1 MALTFS
7 LLGVAP
13 AQASTGD
20 CTISGTKAT
29 CTGANQEALRGNSK
43 ITSLE
48 LDNAPIQGDVLGT
61 MTELTELHYDGALDT
76 DLSEVL
82 SAPSITYF
90 QADFRGKETKVRSG
104 STFALPTFT
113 FFDGKPFKFELYE
126 DFNQWDKPPVIETG
140 FNTFKAMEPNWI
152 RMFDG
157 YYEGQLNTGQRT
169 LQWIISTHEMDMLRS
184 YDYLTWNGTGKLR
197 LDYESPNGPVKFD
210 PDSKTVPE
218 FTAVSVSGTRSL
230 PDIRAITECTWLRDG
245 VVIQKPK
252 NEWNGGCQYWL
263 RSADSGKK
271 ITVRAQH
278 KSDSGWSES
287 VISTTDTFT
296 RTFTVQKP
304 LKFKVGNL
312 GNVAVGKK
320 VTAKVSGAPTGSKFK
335 YQWRRN
341 GQPIKGATH
350 SSYTPA
356 ASDLNQRISVLVSG
370 SKPGYFGLSYESVYS
385 GKIVKGKFSVTKAPS
400 ISGKTVFGQTLKVNP
415 GTRSSK
421 PGKLTYQWLRD
432 GKNIKGATKTSYKLG
447 LADIGKKISVKV
459 TASGAGFHSQTSTAA
474 KNQLIS
480 KAKFVVKKSPTVSGK
495 VKVGSKLTAKPGTW
509 GPKPDKYSYQW
520 YRSGAPI
527 SKATKS
533 TYKVTSRDRGKVMYV
548 KVTASKKGY
557 ISKTAT
563 SKVK

>member
-1 MALTFS
+1 
-7 LLGVAP
+7 
-13 AQASTGD
+13 
-20 CTISGTKAT
+20 
-29 CTGANQEALRGNSK
+29 
-43 ITSLE
+43 
-48 LDNAPIQGDVLGT
+48 
-61 MTELTELHYDGALDT
+61 MTELTELQYVGGLDVNLQET
-76 DLSEVL
+76 LR
-82 SAPSITYF
+82 APSLTKVGAYF
-90 QADFRGKETKVRSG
+90 RTKETKVKNG
-104 STFALPTFT
+104 STFTLPAFKFLDGQPFEFT
-113 FFDGKPFKFELYE
+113 FE
-126 DFNQWDKPPVIETG
+126 DDLKGWGDNPPAKKVG
-140 FNTFKAMEPNWI
+140 FNTFKALRPIYVTVFNRNFWDTFYVGGRQI
-152 RMFDG
+152 DWDIDLG
-157 YYEGQLNTGQRT
+157 
-169 LQWIISTHEMDMLRS
+169 DMWMLHS

-210 PDSKTVPE
+210 SNAKTVPE
-218 FTAVSVSGTRSL
+218 YTAVSVSGTRSL
-230 PDIRAITECTWLRDG
+230 PDVRAVTECTWLRDG
-245 VVIQKPK
+245 VVIQKPG

-278 KSDSGWSES
+278 KSDPGWSEE

-304 LKFKVGNL
+304 LKFRVGNL
-312 GNVAVGKK
+312 GSVAVGKK
-320 VTAKVSGAPTGSKFK
+320 VTAKVSGAPSGSKFK

-350 SSYTPA
+350 SSYTPV

-370 SKPGYFGLSYESVYS
+370 SKPGYFGLSYESLYS
-385 GKIVKGKFSVTKAPS
+385 DKIVKGKFSVTKAPS

-459 TASGAGFHSQTSTAA
+459 TASGTGFHSQTSTAA

-509 GPKPDKYSYQW
+509 SPKPDKYSYQW

-557 ISKTAT
+557 ISKTTT